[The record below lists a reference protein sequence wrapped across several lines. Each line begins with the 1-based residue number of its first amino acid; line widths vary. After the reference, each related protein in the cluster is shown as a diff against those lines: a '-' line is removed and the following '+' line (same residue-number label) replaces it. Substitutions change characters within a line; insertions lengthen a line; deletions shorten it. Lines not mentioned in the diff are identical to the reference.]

1 MNRAMIFF
9 IIGRISFIN
18 ALLMIPSV
26 LVGLVYWEK
35 ETLYF
40 LPSIILL
47 LGVWLLLGIKKPKN
61 TAFYGRDGFVIVAIA
76 WLILSISGA
85 IPLAFS
91 DQFKTPVD
99 ALFEIVSGFTTT
111 GASVLARPELLPK
124 CLLFWRSFSHWVG
137 GMGVLVFVMAIMP
150 LSDDRSMH
158 LMRAE
163 VPGPVVGKLVPR
175 MKKTAVILYQVYTVM
190 TLLLFVILLICRM
203 PIFDAFCHAFA
214 TAGTGGFSI
223 SSSGFAA
230 YGAYAPAIEIVI
242 GIFMLLF
249 GINFNLYYL
258 ILIKRVKDVLRSEE
272 LRTYLIIVA
281 VAVTAIFLN
290 TLQCFPT
297 AWESLRH
304 AFFQTAAI
312 ITTTGFASTD
322 FTVYPMFSQS
332 ILLLLMVFGGCAGS
346 TAGGLKLSR
355 VILLCKS
362 FGQEIKRML
371 HPRAVTTVRLEGKPV
386 ERTLL
391 HATFVYFVVYVMIIA
406 ISTLLLSLD
415 GFDLTTNFSGV
426 LSCFNNIGPGLG
438 ELIGPSGNFSVF
450 SIPAKLLLSFN
461 MLLGRLEIFPMLIL
475 FSPSLFKKNV
485 T

>member
-9 IIGRISFIN
+9 ILGRISFIN
-18 ALLMIPSV
+18 ALLMLPSV
-26 LVGLVYWEK
+26 LIGVIYWEK

-40 LPSIILL
+40 LPSILL
-47 LGVWLLLGIKKPKN
+47 LLLAGLLLGIKKPKN
-61 TAFYGRDGFVIVAIA
+61 TAFYGRDGFIIVALA

-85 IPLAFS
+85 IPLSFS
-91 DQFKTPVD
+91 DQFASPVD

-111 GASVLARPELLPK
+111 GASVLARPELLPR

-190 TLLLFVILLICRM
+190 TLLLVAILLICRM
-203 PIFDAFCHAFA
+203 PVFDAFCHAFA
-214 TAGTGGFSI
+214 TAGTGGFSV
-223 SSSGFAA
+223 SSSGFAL
-230 YGAYAPAIEIVI
+230 YGSYTPVIEVVV

-258 ILIKRVKDVLRSEE
+258 ILIRRVKDVLRSEE
-272 LRTYLIIVA
+272 LRAYLIIVA
-281 VAVTAIFLN
+281 VAVSVIFLN

-297 AWESLRH
+297 ALESLRH
-304 AFFQTAAI
+304 AFFQTSSI

-322 FTVYPMFSQS
+322 FTAYPMFSQT
-332 ILLLLMVFGGCAGS
+332 ILLLLMVFGACAGS
-346 TAGGLKLSR
+346 TAGGLKISR

-362 FGQEIKRML
+362 FGQEIKRLL

-391 HATFVYFVVYVMIIA
+391 HSTFVYFVVYVMIIA
-406 ISTLLLSLD
+406 LSTLLLSID
-415 GFDLTTNFSGV
+415 GFDLTTSFSGV
-426 LSCFNNIGPGLG
+426 LACFNNIGPGMG
-438 ELIGPSGNFSVF
+438 DFIGPMGNYALF

-485 T
+485 A